1 MPRAAIWLA
10 VVLAIGA
17 ALPFSS
23 PFALVALVPLWFLA
37 REAGARAA
45 AAGAVAVVA
54 VEVAH
59 ALAWDLDLPFAAVA
73 AVSALAATAATLGL
87 YAGARRSHAAREREL
102 LAAQAVADERLRI
115 ARELH
120 DAVGHEVSLMVVQL
134 QALGLTAQDDA
145 VRESTDAIA
154 GHGRRA
160 MAEMHRTLAL
170 LRDAGEPAEREPSP
184 GLEGLDDVVQRA
196 RASGLSVSLTV
207 EGAPRPLSPALEL
220 SAYRIVQEAMTNAVR
235 HAGRAAA
242 QVTLRYEPSALAIA
256 VVDDG
261 DGSPAG
267 PEAGGGHGLTGMRER
282 VALFG
287 GDFRAG
293 QRPGGG
299 FEVHAS
305 LPYGT

>member
-1 MPRAAIWLA
+1 MPRAALWLA
-10 VVLAIGA
+10 LVLVIGA

-37 REAGARAA
+37 REAGARWAVAGAA
-45 AAGAVAVVA
+45 ALVAVNVL
-54 VEVAH
+54 H
-59 ALAWDLDLPFAAVA
+59 DLAWDLDLPVA
-73 AVSALAATAATLGL
+73 AVGATAALAAAAAALGL
-87 YAGARRSHAAREREL
+87 YAGARRSYTAREREL

-134 QALGLTAQDDA
+134 QALGLTAQDDG
-145 VRESTDAIA
+145 VREATDAIA

-170 LRDAGEPAEREPSP
+170 LREEGEPAEREPSP
-184 GLEGLDDVVQRA
+184 GLDGLDHVVSRA
-196 RASGLSVSLTV
+196 RAAGLAVSLTV
-207 EGAPRPLSPALEL
+207 EGAPRPLPAALEL
-220 SAYRIVQEAMTNAVR
+220 SAYRIVQEAVTNALR

-242 QVTLRYEPSALAIA
+242 QITLRYEPSALAIA

-261 DGSPAG
+261 DGG
-267 PEAGGGHGLTGMRER
+267 PGGPGPGGGHGLTGMRER

-293 QRPGGG
+293 RRPGGG

-305 LPYGT
+305 LPYGP